1 MHTLPRPFSILP
13 LQNRPTKNTTIRF
26 SRKTTFSNMSGSNQ
40 RNRSC
45 LGILFTLGLAAFFM
59 WLILRPSKPTLSI
72 EQFYVPAL
80 NKTAISNLSATIPPV
95 NTTVAFHL
103 KLRNEN
109 KDKGVYY
116 DALNITLYYGPD
128 HSVVG
133 NLTLDSFY
141 QGHKKTA
148 HRMESMKAKGRAFW
162 ENATRAVS
170 ERNSTVFRVGLW
182 TAVRYKIY
190 GIKTKRHRFRL
201 VADVDVNAEGAWPKR
216 KGVKFHSRAAAQAG
230 YRARLGAPLALLVL
244 LVVW

>member
-1 MHTLPRPFSILP
+1 MPE
-13 LQNRPTKNTTIRF
+13 
-26 SRKTTFSNMSGSNQ
+26 SNK
-40 RNRSC
+40 RDRSC
-45 LGILFTLGLAAFFM
+45 IGILFSLGLTALFM
-59 WLILRPSKPTLSI
+59 WLSLRPSKPTLSI

-116 DALNITLYYGPD
+116 DALNITLYYGPN

-148 HRMESMKAKGRAFW
+148 HRMEGLKAKGRAFW
-162 ENATRAVS
+162 ENATKAVS
-170 ERNSTVFRVGLW
+170 EQNSTVFRVGLW
-182 TAVRYKIY
+182 TAVRYKIL

-201 VADVDVNAEGAWPKR
+201 VVDVEVNAEGAWPKK

-230 YRARLGAPLALLVL
+230 YPARLGVPLAMLVL
-244 LVVW
+244 VLVW